1 MEDLYRN
8 PGPIQFSG
16 PGANSRTITLSVQ
29 DQDYIGRIQDLWAY
43 LDKVTDAHFRLM

>member
-16 PGANSRTITLSVQ
+16 PGANLMTMTLAVE
-29 DQDYIGRIQDLWAY
+29 DNDYIGKMQELCAY
-43 LDKVTDAHFRLM
+43 LDKVGVIL